1 MARGELT
8 KKLLSSY
15 GRDEEFRVVAE
26 QIIAEE
32 EKKEQSRVSALAS

>member
-32 EKKEQSRVSALAS
+32 KKEQSRVSALAS